1 MPVSQSVSPPGSTKS
16 RRWSLPGAAIIAGA
30 VLCTSLLAGG
40 VSSASLAAPVVDDSG
55 VICSTPVRS
64 DSLWTEFDRLD
75 APPAS
80 DPAGPA
86 DPADPACDCGS
97 CPSATITDPAT
108 PTTPAPVVTAVPTST
123 IPSVDT
129 ADTAVVA
136 GIDTADTAVVAGI
149 DAAADAPVVHSLPEA
164 GKADEDPK
172 GVGAVT
178 WTVDDKLTRAFGAT
192 EWGLTQMLRTTLD
205 ITAFCKGEVWKN
217 VVSTADG
224 LVHTKS
230 RLLPGV
236 VEVTA
241 ALVNAEKDCGTL
253 SRMATSLKDAA
264 DGKAHLGYYMLA
276 AVEAHE
282 NLHVT
287 HYKAGVKPAVATFK
301 AAVEALTIPKGDAKD
316 AADAA
321 TKIKALP
328 AYTAALT
335 AFRAAETK
343 AAADTAAHKPAG
355 DFAKAEHTVVDPM
368 IKTITDRRTALKCP

>member
-1 MPVSQSVSPPGSTKS
+1 MPVSQSASPPGSTKS

-40 VSSASLAAPVVDDSG
+40 VSSASLAPVVDDSG

-75 APPAS
+75 APPAAGPAG
-80 DPAGPA
+80 PAGPA
-86 DPADPACDCGS
+86 DPADPAGDCGS

-108 PTTPAPVVTAVPTST
+108 PTTPAPLVTAVPTST

-136 GIDTADTAVVAGI
+136 DV
-149 DAAADAPVVHSLPEA
+149 DAAIARPIATSIDAPVVHSLAEA

-172 GVGAVT
+172 GVAAVT

-287 HYKAGVKPAVATFK
+287 HYKAGVNPAFATFK

-316 AADAA
+316 AAAAA

-343 AAADTAAHKPAG
+343 AGADTAAHKPAG
-355 DFAKAEHTVVDPM
+355 DFAKAEHAVVDPM

>member
-1 MPVSQSVSPPGSTKS
+1 MPVSQSVSPPGSTRT

-75 APPAS
+75 GNPPVDSA

-86 DPADPACDCGS
+86 DPAGDCGS
-97 CPSATITDPAT
+97 CPFPTIAAPVT
-108 PTTPAPVVTAVPTST
+108 PTAPAPVVTAVPAST
-123 IPSVDT
+123 IPVVDP
-129 ADTAVVA
+129 AVNS
-136 GIDTADTAVVAGI
+136 AV
-149 DAAADAPVVHSLPEA
+149 DAPVVGELPEA
-164 GKADEDPK
+164 DKADEDPK
-172 GVGAVT
+172 GVDAVG
-178 WTVDDKLTRAFGAT
+178 WTVDDKLTRAFGAA
-192 EWGLTQMLRTTLD
+192 EWGLTQPQRTTLQ

-224 LVHTKS
+224 LAHTKS

-264 DGKAHLGYYMLA
+264 DGKAHLGYYMVA
-276 AVEAHE
+276 AVQAHE

-287 HYKAGVKPAVATFK
+287 HYKDGVNPAFATFK

-321 TKIKALP
+321 TKIKVLP

-355 DFAKAEHTVVDPM
+355 DFEKAEHAVVDPM
-368 IKTITDRRTALKCP
+368 IKTITDRRAALKCP

>member
-1 MPVSQSVSPPGSTKS
+1 MPVSHSVSPPGSTRT

-30 VLCTSLLAGG
+30 VLCTSLLTGG
-40 VSSASLAAPVVDDSG
+40 VSAAGLAAPVVDD
-55 VICSTPVRS
+55 VDVVCSTPVRS

-75 APPAS
+75 APPS
-80 DPAGPA
+80 MDPV
-86 DPADPACDCGS
+86 DPADPASPAGDCGS
-97 CPSATITDPAT
+97 CPTSVITDPVT
-108 PTTPAPVVTAVPTST
+108 PTTPAPVVTSVAVSA
-123 IPSVDT
+123 IPSVDG
-129 ADTAVVA
+129 AVV
-136 GIDTADTAVVAGI
+136 GE
-149 DAAADAPVVHSLPEA
+149 LPEA
-164 GKADEDPK
+164 DKADEDPK
-172 GVGAVT
+172 GVNAVS

-192 EWGLTQMLRTTLD
+192 EWGLTQPQRTTLD
-205 ITAFCKGEVWKN
+205 ITAFCKGEAWKN

-224 LVHTKS
+224 LVHSKS

-241 ALVNAEKDCGTL
+241 ALVNAEKNCGTL

-264 DGKAHLGYYMLA
+264 DGKDHLGYYMVA
-276 AVEAHE
+276 AVVAHE

-287 HYKAGVKPAVATFK
+287 HYKAGVNPAFATFK
-301 AAVEALTIPKGDAKD
+301 AAVEALAIPKGDAKN

-335 AFRAAETK
+335 AFQAAETK

-355 DFAKAEHTVVDPM
+355 DFEKAEHAVVDPM
-368 IKTITDRRTALKCP
+368 IKTITDRRAALKCP

>member
-40 VSSASLAAPVVDDSG
+40 VSSASLAPVVDDSG

-86 DPADPACDCGS
+86 GLAGSADPAGDCGS
-97 CPSATITDPAT
+97 CPSATFTDPAT

-129 ADTAVVA
+129 ADT
-136 GIDTADTAVVAGI
+136 GVVAGI

-241 ALVNAEKDCGTL
+241 ALVHAEKDCGTL

-287 HYKAGVKPAVATFK
+287 HYKAGVNPAFATFK

-355 DFAKAEHTVVDPM
+355 DFAKAEHAVVDPM